1 MRFEQRVQVAAQ
13 QDTVIDNLRLG
24 ARVILDVRSLQR
36 LVNITAR
43 NSASTSVG
51 LKELSA
57 KTLLT
62 DSLATQR
69 VANLFI
75 TARRSTRE
83 LRRNRSVLHVAHIG
97 EEARVRSTL
106 MNGPCSTNQ
115 LFSGS

>member
-1 MRFEQRVQVAAQ
+1 MLQKVRPAKLIVAAYQLKRNQMGVEQRMQIAAQ
-13 QDTVIDNLRLG
+13 QNTVTDNLRLG

-62 DSLATQR
+62 DSLAT
-69 VANLFI
+69 
-75 TARRSTRE
+75 
-83 LRRNRSVLHVAHIG
+83 
-97 EEARVRSTL
+97 
-106 MNGPCSTNQ
+106 
-115 LFSGS
+115 